1 MPGQSPPEWTLSELD
16 KAYRQGY
23 MAGLAERSLETLPAP
38 LDDVLSASR
47 EAGWRDGC
55 EQRQR
60 RQVRAD
66 APVAEPRFPSLLQ
79 IRVRNDSAR
88 PPLAEPDY
96 RLRMQ
101 RLALAPRDE
110 RALRSR
116 TERITPATRA
126 QQGAHPS

>member
-1 MPGQSPPEWTLSELD
+1 MSAHEWTLNELD

-23 MAGLAERSLETLPAP
+23 MAGLAERPLNTLPEHQ
-38 LDDVLSASR
+38 DDVLSASR

-60 RQVRAD
+60 RQVCID
-66 APVAEPRFPSLLQ
+66 APVAEPHFPSLLQ

-88 PPLAEPDY
+88 PPLAETDY

-101 RLALAPRDE
+101 RLALVPRDE
-110 RALRSR
+110 GALRGR
-116 TERITPATRA
+116 TERVTPAMRST
-126 QQGAHPS
+126 